1 MLALGV
7 GVGVGVFWGLFLGLE
22 LFTVRVTF
30 LLRPGTWKL
39 N

>member
-7 GVGVGVFWGLFLGLE
+7 GVGVGVFWGLFLGLG

-30 LLRPGTWKL
+30 WIRPGTWKL